1 MALPSFSRVIKQQF
15 TQKMICFV
23 RSLIDQQLWEQ
34 SVRFDY
40 LGYIFSG
47 HKDDVQ
53 AIAEWLW
60 SNVPAPPSSVKV
72 TKINGETFFVHPKP

>member
-1 MALPSFSRVIKQQF
+1 
-15 TQKMICFV
+15 
-23 RSLIDQQLWEQ
+23 
-34 SVRFDY
+34 